1 VICQARAAM
10 VPAPPAVTV
19 LIGAY
24 ENQGTVARAVASI
37 LAQTEPSLELIV
49 IDDGSRDGSAA
60 AAREAIGADPR
71 GRVMR
76 LERNHGIAGSLNAGL
91 EAAAAPFVAI
101 QDADDYSA
109 PNRLE
114 RELAVLGA
122 EPDVAVVGSRMRE
135 VDEVGRALQPR
146 TSFASGDV
154 NAVLMRFNPIPNGSA
169 LIRRDAARAVGGY
182 DPRYRYATEYDLW
195 LRLAEQHRLVAL
207 DEELGTRVMGGGNV
221 AARAERAQLAE
232 GVAIRLRALR
242 RRRTLRGA
250 SGLLRP
256 VLSYA
261 LPMSVKRNLRERR
274 GQAP

>member
-1 VICQARAAM
+1 M
-10 VPAPPAVTV
+10 PTDLLAVTV

-24 ENQGTVARAVASI
+24 ENERTVARAVTSI

-49 IDDGSRDGSAA
+49 IDDGSRDGSSA

-76 LERNHGIAGSLNAGL
+76 LEQNLGIARSLNAGL
-91 EAAAAPFVAI
+91 EAAAAPVVAI

-114 RELAVLGA
+114 RELAVLA
-122 EPDVAVVGSRMRE
+122 ADRDVAVVGARMRE
-135 VDEVGRALQPR
+135 VDDAGRELQPR
-146 TSFASGDV
+146 TSFAAGDIGP
-154 NAVLMRFNPIPNGSA
+154 VLLRFNPIPNGSA
-169 LIRRDAARAVGGY
+169 LFRREAAREVGGY
-182 DPRYRYATEYDLW
+182 DPRYSYATEYDLW
-195 LRLAEQHRLVAL
+195 LRLAERHRLVAL

-232 GVAIRLRALR
+232 GIAIRLRTLR
-242 RRRTLRGA
+242 RRRTLKGA

-256 VLSYA
+256 ALSYA
-261 LPMSVKRNLRERR
+261 LPTPLKRALRERR

>member
-1 VICQARAAM
+1 M

-24 ENQGTVARAVASI
+24 ENEGTVARAVESI
-37 LAQTEPSLELIV
+37 LAQTESNLQLVV

-60 AAREAIGADPR
+60 AAQDAIGADPR

-76 LERNHGIAGSLNAGL
+76 LERNLGIARSLNAGL
-91 EAAAAPFVAI
+91 EAAAAPVVAI

-109 PNRLE
+109 PDRLE
-114 RELAVLGA
+114 RQLAALAADPGI
-122 EPDVAVVGSRMRE
+122 AVVGARMRE
-135 VDEVGRALQPR
+135 VDEEGRVLRPR
-146 TSFASGDV
+146 TSFAAGDV
-154 NAVLMRFNPIPNGSA
+154 GAVLLRFNPIPNGSA
-169 LIRRDAARAVGGY
+169 LIRRDAARAIGGY

-195 LRLAEQHRLVAL
+195 LRLAERHRLLTL
-207 DEELGTRVMGGGNV
+207 DEELGTRVMGSGNV

-232 GVAIRLRALR
+232 GLSIRLRALR
-242 RRRTLRGA
+242 RRGTLRGA

-256 VLSYA
+256 AISYA
-261 LPMSVKRNLRERR
+261 LPVPVKRALRERR